1 MNKDKKVKIRHLF
14 KFILLYK
21 KQILILFGLGFLSSA
36 FFLIGPYFSK
46 LFIDKAFLEKNL
58 AKFINLSM
66 WGVVVFIFSTLFNLI
81 GDIVKN
87 RISIKLRLN
96 LSHKLIRKFFSLDLS
111 FFHTKSI
118 GENVFR
124 LSDTEIVAN
133 FLLEQCPQILTDFL
147 KLLVILLICL
157 WLNLRMTL
165 LLVVLSPLFLIH
177 SFYIQNKLRPIYEE
191 IWRFSA
197 YLYKEL
203 HEAFSKILIIK
214 ALGLEDFK
222 RRIYLNSLIKNIRWR
237 IKSFR
242 WGLISSLSSNFLS
255 KAVFGV
261 ITLYGGWLIIK
272 GNLSLGSYTA
282 VMIYLTQLGGLLESL
297 GFRLRNF
304 VQETVS
310 LEKLFEVLN
319 TEAKIKDSP
328 QAKGLKNIK
337 GEISFR
343 GVRFGYEEN
352 SLVLEGLNFT
362 IPAFSWVGIVG
373 PSGCGKTTLFNL
385 ILRLYDPWNGEVTL
399 DNQDLKLIKIRS
411 LRENIAIAT
420 QQPLLFDA
428 SIKENIG
435 YGLKGISQ
443 REIEEVARITCI
455 DNFVNQLAEGYDTAI
470 GEDAFRLSQGFKQ
483 RVALARAILRKP
495 RLLILDEATSSV
507 DSLTEEKIF
516 QNLKEERAGLTTL
529 IISHRLFSIKDADR
543 IYYLKSKG
551 IMEEGTHQELLSGSQ
566 AYRDFFQNQTDQ

>member
-1 MNKDKKVKIRHLF
+1 MNKGKKVKIRHLF
-14 KFILLYK
+14 KFIFLYK
-21 KQILILFGLGFLSSA
+21 KQILILFGLGFLSSS

-66 WGVVVFIFSTLFNLI
+66 WGVVVFIFSTFFNLI
-81 GDIVKN
+81 SDIVKN

-96 LSHKLIRKFFSLDLS
+96 LSHRLIRKFFSLDLA
-111 FFHTKSI
+111 FFHSKSI

-133 FLLEQCPQILTDFL
+133 FLLEQCPQILTDLL
-147 KLLVILLICL
+147 KLLVILVICL
-157 WLNLRMTL
+157 WLNLRMTV

-214 ALGLEDFK
+214 ALGLESFK

-237 IKSFR
+237 IRSFR
-242 WGLISSLSSNFLS
+242 WGLISSIGSSFLS
-255 KAVFGV
+255 KAIFGIV
-261 ITLYGGWLIIK
+261 TLYGGWQIIK

-282 VMIYLTQLGGLLESL
+282 VMIYLTQLGSLLESL

-319 TEAKIKDSP
+319 TEAKVRDLP
-328 QAKGLKNIK
+328 QAKGLKNMK
-337 GEISFR
+337 GEVSFKN
-343 GVRFGYEEN
+343 VRFGYEAN
-352 SLVLEGLNFT
+352 SPVFDGLNFT
-362 IPAFSWVGIVG
+362 IPAFSWIGIVG

-385 ILRLYDPWNGEVTL
+385 ILRLYDPWTGEVAL
-399 DNQDLKLIKIRS
+399 DSQDLKLIKIKS

-420 QQPLLFDA
+420 QQPFLFDA
-428 SIKENIG
+428 SIKENIS
-435 YGLKGISQ
+435 YGLKGINQ
-443 REIEEVARITCI
+443 VEIEEVARITCI
-455 DNFVNQLAEGYDTAI
+455 DNFVNQLAEGFDTAI

-507 DSLTEEKIF
+507 DSLTEEQIF
-516 QNLKEERAGLTTL
+516 KNLKKEREGLTTL

-543 IYYLKSKG
+543 IYFLKSKG
-551 IMEEGTHQELLSGSQ
+551 IMEEGAHQELLLASQ
-566 AYRDFFQNQTDQ
+566 SYREFFQNQTD